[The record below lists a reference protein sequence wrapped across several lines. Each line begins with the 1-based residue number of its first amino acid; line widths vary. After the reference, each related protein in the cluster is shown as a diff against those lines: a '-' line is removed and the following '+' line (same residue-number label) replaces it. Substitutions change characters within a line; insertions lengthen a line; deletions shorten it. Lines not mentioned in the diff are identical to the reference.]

1 MNGYLMQ
8 EQSFR
13 RGEDFFLESFSPEN
27 NYGVV
32 FEDDG
37 ETGYFYAV
45 EKDPG
50 GHGLRVLDAL
60 HIYEAESDEDESES
74 DRDEAENDE
83 DEPENAGEQ
92 SEKKQ
97 DKTGAEK
104 QTGNSGARE
113 AASKLLIVWSKDWK
127 KCALIINGSCH
138 AIFDFEAQGGY
149 NINEF
154 PPPNDFW
161 TKGERKLTDEL
172 VKRYF

>member
-13 RGEDFFLESFSPEN
+13 RGEDCFLESFSPEN

-60 HIYEAESDEDESES
+60 HIYEADSGDEEDQTN
-74 DRDEAENDE
+74 AETQTATSGSVE
-83 DEPENAGEQ
+83 
-92 SEKKQ
+92 
-97 DKTGAEK
+97 GASQQK
-104 QTGNSGARE
+104 PRGDSNPE
-113 AASKLLIVWSKDWK
+113 AASKLLIVWAKDWK

-138 AIFDFEAQGGY
+138 AIFDFEAHGGY

>member
-8 EQSFR
+8 EQNFR
-13 RGEDFFLESFSPEN
+13 RGEDCFLESFSPEN

-60 HIYEAESDEDESES
+60 HIYEADSDE
-74 DRDEAENDE
+74 
-83 DEPENAGEQ
+83 EQ
-92 SEKKQ
+92 
-97 DKTGAEK
+97 G
-104 QTGNSGARE
+104 QTAPPS
-113 AASKLLIVWSKDWK
+113 SKLLIVWSKDWK
-127 KCALIINGSCH
+127 KCALIINGACH
-138 AIFDFEAQGGY
+138 ALFDFETQGGY

-172 VKRYF
+172 VKLYF